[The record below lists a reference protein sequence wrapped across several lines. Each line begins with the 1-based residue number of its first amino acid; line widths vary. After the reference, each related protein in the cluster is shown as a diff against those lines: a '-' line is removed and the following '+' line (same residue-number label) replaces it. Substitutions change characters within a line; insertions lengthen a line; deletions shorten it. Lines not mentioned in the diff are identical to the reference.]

1 VLTYQVGQR
10 TVRSAIELA
19 SRAPSV
25 HNSQP
30 WHWTL
35 DRGLVHLDADVTRW
49 LPVTDAD
56 GRDLTVSCGAAL
68 HHLRVTLAAAGIR
81 AVVHRIPNPGE
92 PDRLATLELKNG
104 TPTEAD
110 LELAAAIARRRTDRR
125 PFSDWQIPEDSQREL
140 ESAAVGQGGILRMIS
155 GGGPRTVLLEAI
167 READAQQAD
176 IPGYGTELATW
187 TGHHTGD
194 DGVPTTNLLHGK
206 ATAAVPAARRF
217 PAGGLG
223 PYAAGRTDEA
233 TLAVVGTASDDTLC
247 RLRAGEALSAV
258 LLTATTL
265 GLATCPLSQPLE
277 IGSTRLVLRDDVL
290 DGTLSPQLILRL
302 GWPPVG
308 PSLPATHRRPF
319 ADTATVEPEI

>member
-1 VLTYQVGQR
+1 MLTYQVDHR

-35 DRGLVHLDADVTRW
+35 GHRVVHLNADLTHW
-49 LPVTDAD
+49 LPATDAD

-68 HHLRVTLAAAGIR
+68 HHLRVALAAAGIR
-81 AVVHRIPNPGE
+81 AVVHRMPNPGV
-92 PDRLATLELKNG
+92 PDRLATLELTTG
-104 TPTEAD
+104 TATEAD

-125 PFSDWQIPEDSQREL
+125 AFSDWQIPEDSRREL
-140 ESAAVGQGGILRMIS
+140 EGAAVGQGGILRMVG
-155 GGGPRTVLLEAI
+155 GGGPRAALLAAI
-167 READAQQAD
+167 READALQAD
-176 IPGYGTELATW
+176 VPGYGTELATW
-187 TGHHTGD
+187 SGRQAGD
-194 DGVPTTNLLHGK
+194 DGVPAANLLHGK
-206 ATAAVPAARRF
+206 AAASVPAARRF
-217 PAGGLG
+217 PAGDLG
-223 PYAAGRTDEA
+223 PYAAGREDGA
-233 TLAVVGTASDDTLC
+233 ILAVLGTASDDTLC
-247 RLRAGEALSAV
+247 QLRAGEALSAV

-277 IGSTRLVLRDDVL
+277 IGATRRVLRDDVL

-308 PSLPATHRRPF
+308 PSLPATLRRPF
-319 ADTATVEPEI
+319 ADTATVEPED